1 MVFVPP
7 DPQHRDE
14 LRVFTEKVF
23 VVVGVVVLLMV
34 LWAARHVLFLV
45 FIAAVLA
52 AGIAPAVHRVRVV
65 GRHLL
70 RRNIPRGAAVLIVY
84 FPFVVLV
91 LVLLIIVVPRVIT
104 ETRSL
109 GAPAR
114 PDGRSKRSGRWS
126 RRS

>member
-1 MVFVPP
+1 MAFVPR

-14 LRVFTEKVF
+14 LRAFTKKVF
-23 VVVGVVVLLMV
+23 VIVGVAILLAV

-70 RRNIPRGAAVLIVY
+70 RRNLPRGAAGLIVY
-84 FPFVVLV
+84 PPLVVLV
-91 LVLLIIVVPRVIT
+91 LVLLLLLVPRRVT
-104 ETRSL
+104 E
-109 GAPAR
+109 R
-114 PDGRSKRSGRWS
+114 P
-126 RRS
+126 